1 MENYWTSF
9 FPKDKSGD
17 LIKLKNAIN
26 NFENKKLEDC
36 VKEIELN
43 NEFINYLNEAEEGIK
58 LKGSIIF
65 MNCMTH
71 LKVLKMKKQDLMN
84 V

>member
-9 FPKDKSGD
+9 FPKDKSDD
-17 LIKLKNAIN
+17 LINLKNEIN
-26 NFENKKLEDC
+26 VFENKKLEDC

-58 LKGSIIF
+58 MKG
-65 MNCMTH
+65 
-71 LKVLKMKKQDLMN
+71 
-84 V
+84 